1 MTDDRLNISRRT
13 LLAGLGT
20 VGVASAGAG
29 LGTTAY
35 FNDTESFEGNSLTA
49 GELNLRLDY
58 RSTYTTGP
66 EVEFYSMSSQRSG
79 DVGIGY
85 DSPAARDRVPDTDDP
100 MYVLSQVPD
109 LRYEAPDSL
118 GDQGQVYSENDWGDV
133 TKTVD
138 CDGNYQ
144 PVDSD
149 DSGYTEL
156 VDGFDATMFALPDVK
171 PGDSGEMT
179 ISLHHCGNPAYLW
192 FEGIAEVDSDEGI
205 VEPEDAADGIYDES
219 DGTPDGDLDDLMWVE
234 AWYDTNCNNRLDTET
249 SEADIVLAIDV
260 SGSMLYPNR
269 GGEVDFDGTQAT
281 NGNAL
286 RGVDKDNDND
296 LYRIDVVEEA
306 TKEFVT
312 QLNALLPNSDV
323 RIGVVFYGTTEGQDI
338 DLNGNSRDAVRD
350 VALVDS
356 DDPALVNGT
365 LDDLREEIAAS
376 EGSAGKTGTYISA
389 GISAASQLL
398 SNVSDPAA
406 NQAIVLLSDG
416 GDDQDPGDAVGEAT
430 AAKTT
435 GKQISSIAIG
445 PNAEDALLEQIATGS
460 DGSSFYDVESLSV
473 SGANLEA
480 AYTDVAASISGGAES
495 PFYRGSFAGLID
507 LLEGGQPFDPQAEPF
522 EIPDPADA
530 TCVDPGVYCLG
541 IEWYL
546 PKTPGEFA
554 TLPWQTPD
562 GDDGPTFADQLFNR
576 YGDIDYETLN
586 LAQTDELTFG
596 LRFGAVQ
603 CRHNETNEN
612 PLQAD

>member
-66 EVEFYSMSSQRSG
+66 EVAFDSMSNG
-79 DVGIGY
+79 NTGINY
-85 DSPAARDRVPDTDDP
+85 DSPASVDRVPDTDEP
-100 MYVLSQVPD
+100 MYVLSQIPD
-109 LRYEAPDSL
+109 LRYETTGNPGA
-118 GDQGQVYSENDWGDV
+118 QGQVYSENDWGDV
-133 TKTVD
+133 TKGVD
-138 CDGNYQ
+138 CDGMYE
-144 PVDSD
+144 PIDSD
-149 DSGYTEL
+149 DLGFAGL
-156 VDGFDATMFALPDVK
+156 VDGFEATMFDLPDVK

-192 FEGIAEVDSDEGI
+192 FEGMAEVDSDEGI
-205 VEPEDAADGIYDES
+205 VEPEDAADGTYDDS
-219 DGTPDGDLDDLMWVE
+219 DGTADGDLDDLMWVE
-234 AWYDTNCNNRLDTET
+234 AWYDTNCNNRLDAET

-269 GGEVDFDGTQAT
+269 GGEVDFDGTQAA

-312 QLNALLPNSDV
+312 QLNALLPNADV

-338 DLNGNSRDAVRD
+338 DLNGNPRDAVRD

-356 DDPALVNGT
+356 DDSALVNDT

-376 EGSAGKTGTYISA
+376 EGSAGKTGTFISA
-389 GISAASQLL
+389 GISAASDLL

-416 GDDQDPGDAVGEAT
+416 GDDQDPGNAVQEAT
-430 AAKTT
+430 DAKTV
-435 GKQISSIAIG
+435 GQQISSIAIG
-445 PNAEDALLEQIATGS
+445 PNAEDALLNTIATGS

-473 SGANLEA
+473 SGTNLEA

-507 LLEGGQPFDPQAEPF
+507 LLEGGQPFDPRAEPF

-546 PKTPGEFA
+546 PKTPAEFS

-562 GDDGPTFADQLFNR
+562 DEDEATFADQVSAR